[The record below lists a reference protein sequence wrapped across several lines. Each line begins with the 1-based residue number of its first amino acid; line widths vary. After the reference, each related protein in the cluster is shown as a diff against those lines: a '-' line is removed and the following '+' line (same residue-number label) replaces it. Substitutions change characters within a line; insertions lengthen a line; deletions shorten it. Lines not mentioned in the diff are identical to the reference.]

1 MMDSII
7 KTLARTNPFEMLPD
21 AVLNETVQKV
31 KVETYTAGTYVFKQG
46 EPSLDCLFV
55 VMSGSADIVVTDD
68 RGQESVVG
76 FRRRYDFFGETV
88 VLSRERYPGSAR
100 AHEDLV
106 CCLIFRKDLERL
118 IYAHPEFS
126 GFFNTLLA
134 ERMRLMYQKISS
146 ELSFEPAAVCEHSLF
161 RRKVADVMT
170 FPVTTCSLDTSAREA
185 ARLMTMK
192 NISGLVVVDEQHH
205 PKGMLTAMDMVRRL
219 VADSADPGKGCPV
232 QRIMNPKLAP
242 ISPEAYIGQ
251 AMASMIHNQVKTL
264 AVMERGTLV
273 GIVSLVDLVKTPGA
287 KSLLLIQEIEKRQ
300 TIDSLAEISL
310 EFNNLLGVLLSEQAG
325 VNEILAISSDHHDRL
340 IRRII
345 ELSEEEMKRSGY
357 GSPPVDYC
365 WINMGSTARRE
376 QTLRTDQD
384 NAIIYADP
392 DPSESRAVE
401 EYFSRLAELAV
412 EGLYRCGFQKCTGDV
427 MAVNPKWRGSISGW
441 MDLVRRSVESFDPE
455 DVRTLTILLD
465 YRPIGGN
472 PHLTDRLWEE
482 IFSLLED
489 AVRTEHLLIRDDQQF
504 RPPINFLGNIVTD
517 KNGPHK
523 NEINLKTGG
532 LVHFINGMRLM
543 AIKNKIREVSTL
555 GRLTELIRQKVLT
568 ADEADFFRTSFETL
582 MMFKIR
588 SNLHKW
594 QNGMVPDNYLNPGD
608 LKKGERMLLKDA
620 LSGVVQFQ
628 KLIQSNF
635 KIPWLN
641 YFQ

>member
-1 MMDSII
+1 MMNSIQ

-21 AVLNETVQKV
+21 SVLEEMVQKV
-31 KVETYTAGTYVFKQG
+31 KVETYTAGTFVFKQG

-76 FRRRYDFFGETV
+76 FRRTYDFFGETV
-88 VLSRERYPGSAR
+88 VLSQERYPGSAR
-100 AHEDLV
+100 AHEDLT

-118 IYAHPEFS
+118 IYAHSEFS

-170 FPVTTCSLDTSAREA
+170 FPVTTCSLDTSVQEA
-185 ARLMTMK
+185 ARLMTKK
-192 NISGLVVVDEQHH
+192 NISGLVVVDEHRH

-219 VADSADPGKGCPV
+219 IADSTDPGRECPV
-232 QRIMNPKLAP
+232 QRIMNPKLVP

-251 AMASMIHNQVKTL
+251 ALTSMIQNQAKTL

-300 TIDSLAEISL
+300 SIDSLAEISL

-392 DPSESRAVE
+392 DPSETRAVE

-412 EGLYRCGFQKCTGDV
+412 EGLYRCGFQKCPGDV
-427 MAVNPKWRGSISGW
+427 MAVNPKWRRSISGW
-441 MDLVRRSVESFDPE
+441 IDLVRRSVESFNPE

-472 PHLTDRLWEE
+472 PHLADRLWEE

-489 AVRTEHLLIRDDQQF
+489 AVRTGHLLIRDDQQF
-504 RPPINFLGNIVTD
+504 RPPINFLGNMITE
-517 KNGPHK
+517 KTGPHK

-555 GRLTELIRQKVLT
+555 GRLNELVRQEAL
-568 ADEADFFRTSFETL
+568 ASDEADLFRTSFETL
-582 MMFKIR
+582 ILFKIR

-594 QNGMVPDNYLNPGD
+594 QNGLVPDNYLNPED
-608 LKKGERMLLKDA
+608 LKKGERVLLKDA
-620 LSGVVQFQ
+620 FSGVIQFQ

-635 KIPWLN
+635 NVPWLN